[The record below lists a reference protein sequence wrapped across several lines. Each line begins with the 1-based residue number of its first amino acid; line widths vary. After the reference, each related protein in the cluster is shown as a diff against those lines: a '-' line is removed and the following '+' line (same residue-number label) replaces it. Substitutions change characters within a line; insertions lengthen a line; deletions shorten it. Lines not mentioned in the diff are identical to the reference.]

1 MVVAFSSHALVE
13 ELEVRVAQNG
23 DGGPMMEGVVEGLG
37 ASSPHEDL
45 SPLATLLG
53 NGSDTP
59 KATKSMEVTEANG
72 IVRVAEKGGENE
84 GADTRHGGEDG
95 GVGRLAG
102 AGNLNLLEP
111 TFEVLI
117 DVAVLA
123 ENESRL
129 AEQQS
134 EVSGDSLE
142 GSGSYVKRRL
152 LKNPKDV
159 IEFDSSDVM

>member
-1 MVVAFSSHALVE
+1 MVPFIAHALVE

-23 DGGPMMEGVVEGLG
+23 DGGPMMEGVIEGLG

-72 IVRVAEKGGENE
+72 IVRVAEKGGENK

-102 AGNLNLLEP
+102 AGNLKLEP

-142 GSGSYVKRRL
+142 GSGGYVKRRL